1 MNINRVTLL
10 GRLTHDPEVRKTTSG
25 KDVAGFAL
33 ATNRSWKDGD
43 EWKSLVDYHNI
54 VAWQELAEKVM
65 AFAKGD
71 LVFVEGRIQH
81 RKWQGKDGVNRTRSE
96 IVADKVSLLE
106 ARASRARAAEA
117 QA

>member
-10 GRLTHDPEVRKTTSG
+10 GRLTHDPETRTTPKG
-25 KDVAGFAL
+25 TDVASFAL

-43 EWKSLVDYHNI
+43 EWKSIVDFHNI
-54 VAWQELAEKVM
+54 IAWRGLATK
-65 AFAKGD
+65 ASALAKGD

-81 RKWQGKDGVNRTRSE
+81 RKWQGKDGLPRARSE
-96 IVADKVSLLE
+96 VVADKVSLLE
-106 ARASRARAAEA
+106 ARSARPRPAEA